1 MPDAQSPEPD
11 RFAPRAHRE
20 MAGMF
25 DTVTPRYEF
34 LNTLM
39 TLGQDGMWRAELAR
53 CVPEAAVVVLDLCTG
68 NGSSL
73 PGLRRAGRT
82 VIGLDVSFGMLEAA
96 ADHRTIGW
104 GPRLVCGDAFRLP
117 LRDRSV
123 DAITIAFGIR
133 NLRPRPQA
141 LAEVARVLRP
151 GGTLAILEATGPA
164 GGPFAPFHGF
174 HLRHIVPLL
183 GRLSP
188 DPSAY
193 QYLSRSVFE
202 FGSGEELEREL
213 EAAGF
218 RFHLKRSFLLGATRL
233 WSVHRVPTTG
243 QIAAIRPP
251 AVQDATGAGA
261 TAASAPGTRAGLD
274 IEWRVWGLIQMA
286 IALALG
292 VALVVAAVMLVKS
305 GSRLPFEAWQRRL
318 GWGLVIGGLLF
329 VTGRILHL
337 LPRLFGPAPRR

>member
-1 MPDAQSPEPD
+1 MSDAPRQPD

-39 TLGQDGMWRAELAR
+39 TLGQDGVWRAELAR
-53 CVPEAAVVVLDLCTG
+53 CVPESAVVVLDLCTG

-73 PGLRRAGRT
+73 PGLRRPGRT
-82 VIGLDVSFGMLEAA
+82 VIGLDVSLGMLEAA
-96 ADHRTIGW
+96 SEHRTIGW

-117 LRDRSV
+117 LRDSSV

-151 GGTLAILEATGPA
+151 GGILAILEATAPSR
-164 GGPFAPFHGF
+164 GPFAPFHGF
-174 HLRHIVPLL
+174 HLRHVVPLL
-183 GRLSP
+183 GKLSP

-202 FGSGEELEREL
+202 FGSGEEFEREL
-213 EAAGF
+213 ETAGF
-218 RFHLKRSFLLGATRL
+218 TFHLKRSFLLGATRL
-233 WSVHRVPTTG
+233 WSVRRLPPAG

-251 AVQDATGAGA
+251 AVQDATAAG
-261 TAASAPGTRAGLD
+261 TPAASAPGARAGLD
-274 IEWRVWGLIQMA
+274 TEWRVWGVIQLA

-292 VALVVAAVMLVKS
+292 IALVYAAVMLVNS

-318 GWGLVIGGLLF
+318 GWGLVVGGLVF
-329 VTGRILHL
+329 VGGRILYL
-337 LPRLFGPAPRR
+337 IPRLFGPAPRR